1 MPPPSPPTLSLLA
14 AVAANGVIGKDNA
27 LPWHLPADLKRFKAL
42 TLGHPII
49 MGRKTFQA
57 IGRALPGRHNI
68 VVTRQP
74 DYRAPGCTVATSL
87 AAALGCARDAD
98 EVFVIGGA
106 ELYRAALPLA
116 ERLYLTEIAA
126 AFDGDARFPDYDR
139 AAWHEVSREHQA
151 AGVAAPFAFD
161 FVRYDRRS

>member
-1 MPPPSPPTLSLLA
+1 MTPPSPPTLSLLA

-27 LPWHLPADLKRFKAL
+27 LPWQLPADLKRFKAL

-49 MGRKTFQA
+49 MGRKTFEA

-74 DYRAPGCTVATSL
+74 DYSAPGCTVAASL
-87 AAALGCARDAD
+87 ATALACARDA
-98 EVFVIGGA
+98 EELFVIGGG

-116 ERLYLTEIAA
+116 DRLYITEIAA
-126 AFDGDARFPDYDR
+126 AFEGNARFPDYDR
-139 AAWHEVSREHQA
+139 TAWREVSREHQA
-151 AGVAAPFAFD
+151 PGAAAPFAFD
-161 FVRYDRRS
+161 FVRYERRS